1 MAKKIAKDQAVFG
14 QEEVSPL
21 KMSVRG
27 QKKAEQVKVVS
38 VSKAPIAKAR
48 RSGKIKEISL
58 VTPVNSKVKS
68 PSSDKKRVVTPK
80 KSKS

>member
-1 MAKKIAKDQAVFG
+1 MVKKINKDQAVFG

-58 VTPVNSKVKS
+58 VTPVNSKVS